1 MEISKQ
7 NNTRKIYH
15 KPVIQTV
22 TLDFE
27 ISLSLQSIPPFGP
40 DEYSSMIRQ
49 WKKTNDD
56 IV

>member
-7 NNTRKIYH
+7 NIIRKIYQ

-22 TLDFE
+22 SLDFE

-40 DEYSSMIRQ
+40 DEYSSIVGQ
-49 WKKTNDD
+49 WNNTNDV